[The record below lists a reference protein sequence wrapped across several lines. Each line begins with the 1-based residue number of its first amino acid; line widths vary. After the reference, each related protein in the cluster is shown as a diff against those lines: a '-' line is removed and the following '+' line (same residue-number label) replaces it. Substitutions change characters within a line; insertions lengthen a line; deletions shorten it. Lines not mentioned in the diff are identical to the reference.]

1 MFSEADCVTIDGMQ
15 IDNGSLCE
23 LAEGTYQVNIE
34 RAEQTS
40 QFNMAIRYSS
50 NIASMFLKTESGS
63 MDYLHESKE
72 NFERGEYTLFAGR
85 GNLYYTGNIE
95 DIHCRGN
102 ASWEDT
108 DKKSYQIKLTEK
120 KDLLGMGADK
130 QWILL
135 ANAFDNTLMRNTL
148 AFDIAQE
155 LGVSFTPDSECVDV
169 YANGQYI
176 GNYLLTEKIEIDKER
191 VNILN
196 LEEQMELMNKEKALE
211 EYEFFMEQQ
220 GRLFSTK
227 GYRIEKQPEDI
238 SGGYLLEI
246 EVSDRYGL
254 EASGFMTSRMQ
265 LSATVY
271 PESFEGNYDVIVI
284 GSDQVWNPKITNGFD
299 DVYFAQFPFAKA
311 MKRYVAYA
319 ASMEAKKLEDE
330 EISFY
335 KSRLSNFDAISVRE
349 KELLSLLQVHVDQ
362 PIKQVLDPTLMV
374 SSDLWDK
381 LSSKKKI
388 KGKYVVVYQVRN
400 NKNTLRIAN
409 YIANQLN
416 AKVVVLVA
424 WLQINYQNTYQTAS
438 PEDFVNIIRNA
449 ACVVT
454 TSFHGTAFSIIFN
467 RPFYTVRLNDGA
479 DSRSSSLLESLG
491 LENRMI
497 NIDDSPVFTTIDY
510 TAVNPRLNS
519 LRQQSQEFLLSNL

>member
-1 MFSEADCVTIDGMQ
+1 MKIGILTFHCAHNYGAVLQCYATQEFLRGKGYDVEVINYRPYYLLRPYQ
-15 IDNGSLCE
+15 LFNYRRVLCK
-23 LAEGTYQVNIE
+23 NP
-34 RAEQTS
+34 
-40 QFNMAIRYSS
+40 IRL
-50 NIASMFLKTESGS
+50 I
-63 MDYLHESKE
+63 
-72 NFERGEYTLFAGR
+72 
-85 GNLYYTGNIE
+85 
-95 DIHCRGN
+95 
-102 ASWEDT
+102 
-108 DKKSYQIKLTEK
+108 KKFI
-120 KDLLGMGADK
+120 
-130 QWILL
+130 
-135 ANAFDNTLMRNTL
+135 
-148 AFDIAQE
+148 QE
-155 LGVSFTPDSECVDV
+155 L
-169 YANGQYI
+169 
-176 GNYLLTEKIEIDKER
+176 LLFP
-191 VNILN
+191 V
-196 LEEQMELMNKEKALE
+196 
-211 EYEFFMEQQ
+211 
-220 GRLFSTK
+220 
-227 GYRIEKQPEDI
+227 
-238 SGGYLLEI
+238 
-246 EVSDRYGL
+246 RYKRWC
-254 EASGFMTSRMQ
+254 A
-265 LSATVY
+265 
-271 PESFEGNYDVIVI
+271 FEGFINEQLQLGSIVTNKSLPKDCGVYLI

-299 DVYFAQFPFAKA
+299 DVYFGQFPFAKA

-424 WLQINYQNTYQTAS
+424 WLQINYQNTYQTSS

-510 TAVNPRLNS
+510 TAVNPILNS